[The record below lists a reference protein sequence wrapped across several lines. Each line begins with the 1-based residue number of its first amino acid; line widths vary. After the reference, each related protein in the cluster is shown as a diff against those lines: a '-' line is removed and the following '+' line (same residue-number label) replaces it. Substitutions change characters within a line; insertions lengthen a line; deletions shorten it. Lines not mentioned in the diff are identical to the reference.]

1 MLLNFTGC
9 TIGVH
14 DCSLKETGSSELIVI
29 DAEEDPDI
37 QSLAQEIA
45 RYLQGREQIA
55 DTLDGIVHWWILRQR
70 LHEERRKVERAMA
83 YLYQQGMISMRRLPD
98 GRTLYVG
105 CSLSPDNQH
114 PDT

>member
-1 MLLNFTGC
+1 MTV
-9 TIGVH
+9 T
-14 DCSLKETGSSELIVI
+14 
-29 DAEEDPDI
+29 DADDDPDI

-83 YLYQQGMISMRRLPD
+83 YLYRQGIISMRSLPD
-98 GRTLYVG
+98 GRTLYIG
-105 CSLSPDNQH
+105 RPLSPDNQH
-114 PDT
+114 VDP

>member
-1 MLLNFTGC
+1 MILLFR
-9 TIGVH
+9 
-14 DCSLKETGSSELIVI
+14 ETGSRELAVT

-83 YLYQQGMISMRRLPD
+83 YLYRQGIISMRSLPD
-98 GRTLYVG
+98 GRTLYIG
-105 CSLSPDNQH
+105 RPLSPDNQH
-114 PDT
+114 VDP